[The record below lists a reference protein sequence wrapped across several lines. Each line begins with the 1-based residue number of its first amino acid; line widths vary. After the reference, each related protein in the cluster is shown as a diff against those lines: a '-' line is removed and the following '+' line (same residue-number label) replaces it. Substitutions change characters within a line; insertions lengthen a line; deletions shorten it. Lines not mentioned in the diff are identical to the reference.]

1 MDKENKFE
9 ILRPFGPSVARFT
22 MPADLIDILNE
33 YTDKIIL
40 DEKNQRN
47 KMLEKNLL
55 VM

>member
-40 DEKNQRN
+40 DVER
-47 KMLEKNLL
+47 
-55 VM
+55 